1 MYHKKKVVKYYMI
14 NFKEVQNF
22 FQLRPIKRH
31 YGSDVDSA
39 VFCSLYVVLNKF
51 LTFLQYHQLSTF
63 FFS

>member
-1 MYHKKKVVKYYMI
+1 MYHEKKVVKYYMI

-31 YGSDVDSA
+31 HGSDVDSV
-39 VFCSLYVVLNKF
+39 VFCSLYVILNKF